1 MTDAAEAATTTTAS
15 GAETTQ
21 SEAAAQ
27 TTTNAEQGQATQSAE
42 VNKAAEKSA
51 ETQTQGAPEKYEFKY
66 PDGYQV
72 DESALG
78 EYTSAFKELGLT
90 NEQAQKLVDMDAKRS
105 ASSTEAALAAHKQ
118 QVDTWV
124 GELQNDPDFGGAK
137 FEANVEIANK
147 AMAAFGSP
155 ELKQFFKDTG
165 LGNHPLLVKAFHKAG
180 MQLGEGSIHKTTTDQ
195 PAAKSLADM
204 LYPNQTNI
212 S

>member
-1 MTDAAEAATTTTAS
+1 MTDAATAPATTPAS
-15 GAETTQ
+15 DAPNAPSTPAAVPPAQEPAPAVTPPAEPP
-21 SEAAAQ
+21 AAD
-27 TTTNAEQGQATQSAE
+27 
-42 VNKAAEKSA
+42 KPAADKP
-51 ETQTQGAPEKYEFKY
+51 QGAPEKYEFKY
-66 PDGYQV
+66 PEGYQV

-105 ASSTEAALAAHKQ
+105 ASSTEAALAAQKQ

-124 GELQNDPDFGGAK
+124 GELKNDPDFGGAK
-137 FEANVEIANK
+137 FEANVGIANK
-147 AMAAFGSP
+147 ALAAFGSP
-155 ELKQFFKDTG
+155 ELTQFFKDTG

-195 PAAKSLADM
+195 PTAKSLADM